1 MIATCWTLCIRFP
14 LPIRFRTRPFFD
26 GVKLC
31 TTPYYKVLLRTAK
44 YYSVLQTTN
53 SVLHGTSK
61 YYSVLQSTTP
71 SLFRTTKYNK
81 EILSTAK
88 CYPALRSPFDSR
100 NTWTVR
106 FIAGSNLSDA
116 KHNGTT
122 TFMLDSRSNT
132 CNIMYIAR
140 SNQNHLQHH
149 QILPRPWQMAFQDIR
164 QDLANGWTVIYI
176 RRSNRSHPPT
186 SPNIALVTKNDVPK
200 YQIVFGKRLNCPLHP
215 AEHPE
220 SPSTSPNI
228 ALATKQDMPP
238 YQKKCRKWLNH
249 RLHCAEQP
257 RSPSNITIHCAC
269 YEKWH
274 SKISEELSFTS
285 WEATRV
291 TFQLHQIA
299 PATQQ
304 KIPGYDINLWK
315 RWNVMYNAGPIREWS
330 DHEPVSPQPAVQ
342 LRILCALT
350 TRIVFGKVQHVMLL
364 LSS

>member
-140 SNQNHLQHH
+140 SNQNH
-149 QILPRPWQMAFQDIR
+149 
-164 QDLANGWTVIYI
+164 
-176 RRSNRSHPPT
+176 PPT
-186 SPNIALVTKNDVPK
+186 SPNIAPAMTNGIPR
-200 YQIVFGKRLNCPLHP
+200 YQTRFGKRLNRHLHP
-215 AEHPE
+215 AEQQE
-220 SPSTSPNI
+220 SPSNF
-228 ALATKQDMPP
+228 TK
-238 YQKKCRKWLNH
+238 
-249 RLHCAEQP
+249 
-257 RSPSNITIHCAC
+257 HCAC
-269 YEKWH
+269 HEKWR
-274 SKISEELSFTS
+274 SKISDSIWQTAELSFTS
-285 WEATRV
+285 CGASGITFNITKHCACHETGHAT
-291 TFQLHQIA
+291 ISE
-299 PATQQ
+299 
-304 KIPGYDINLWK
+304 K
-315 RWNVMYNAGPIREWS
+315 M
-330 DHEPVSPQPAVQ
+330 
-342 LRILCALT
+342 
-350 TRIVFGKVQHVMLL
+350 
-364 LSS
+364 